1 MLQWGEDQD
10 VKVRDEEERDFENE
24 MDELNLNDWA
34 LRLALIWLKK
44 PLPDNDIKI

>member
-10 VKVRDEEERDFENE
+10 VKVRDDEERDFENE

-34 LRLALIWLKK
+34 LLFALIWLKK
-44 PLPDNDIKI
+44 PLRHNDTAR

>member
-24 MDELNLNDWA
+24 MDELNLND
-34 LRLALIWLKK
+34 
-44 PLPDNDIKI
+44 